1 MKAYGQQVKGNKTMM
16 RDPYN
21 VLGVTRGAT
30 DREIK
35 KAYRSL
41 SRKYHPDSYSDESQK
56 KWAEDKFREVQEA
69 YNQIVDERSGKTQG
83 NYGGYGQ
90 SAQQNYS
97 EEDQHLMAAMNYIR
111 AGRYNEAINV
121 LNSMENRSAR
131 WYYFSSYANLGLG
144 NNVVAMDYA
153 KKACE
158 MDPGNQEFQQYYQ
171 QLQRGGTASPF
182 GGGYGG
188 SFGGG
193 YGGGYGGY
201 GGYGNYGGGSPCGT
215 GNLCCDLWCA
225 DTLCEC
231 MGGDLCACC

>member
-1 MKAYGQQVKGNKTMM
+1 MI
-16 RDPYN
+16 RDPYS

-35 KAYRSL
+35 KAYRAL
-41 SRKYHPDSYSDESQK
+41 SRKYHPDSYSDDTQK
-56 KWAEDKFREVQEA
+56 AWAEEKFREVQEA
-69 YNQIVDERSGKTQG
+69 YNQIVDERSGKSQQT
-83 NYGGYGQ
+83 YGGYGGGN
-90 SAQQNYS
+90 SQQYS

-111 AGRYNEAINV
+111 ARRYNEAINV

-153 KKACE
+153 KKAVE
-158 MDPGNQEFQQYYQ
+158 MDPDNMEYQQYYQ

-182 GGGYGG
+182 GGFGGGYGG
-188 SFGGG
+188 NPFGGG

-201 GGYGNYGGGSPCGT
+201 GGYGSYGGSSCGT
-215 GNLCCDLWCA
+215 GNFCCDLWCA
-225 DTLCEC
+225 DTCCEC
-231 MGGDLCACC
+231 MGGDLCSCM

>member
-1 MKAYGQQVKGNKTMM
+1 M
-16 RDPYN
+16 RDPYS

-35 KAYRSL
+35 KAYRNL
-41 SRKYHPDSYSDESQK
+41 SRKYHPDSYQDASQK
-56 KWAEDKFREVQEA
+56 EWAEDKFREIQEA
-69 YNQIVDERSGKTQG
+69 YNQIVDERSGKTRG

-90 SAQQNYS
+90 SSSQNYS

-111 AGRYNEAINV
+111 ARRYNEAINV
-121 LNSMENRSAR
+121 LNAMGNRSAR
-131 WYYFSSYANLGLG
+131 WYYLSSYANLGLG

-153 KKACE
+153 KRACE
-158 MDPGNQEFQQYYQ
+158 MEPGNPEFQQYYQ
-171 QLQRGGTASPF
+171 QLQRGGSASPF

-188 SFGGG
+188 SPFGGG
-193 YGGGYGGY
+193 YGGYGSY
-201 GGYGNYGGGSPCGT
+201 GGYGNYGGGSSCGT

-231 MGGDLCACC
+231 MGGDLCGCF